1 VTAGT
6 VATTTGTPGPASGL
20 RRRSANADS
29 RRRTDLAMRIVL
41 GVCLLLALIP
51 LSLIILVT
59 LQQGISTMSL
69 EFLASTQPLSY
80 RAFGGGFL
88 HGLVGTALMVGI
100 AILIS
105 VPLGIAASVFLVEYR
120 TSRLARPVRF
130 FTDVMT
136 GVPSIFVGLFVY
148 AALVREAGIGFGTL
162 VGGIALSILMLP
174 IVVRSAEEILKLV
187 PADLRSASTAMGAR
201 RWQTTL
207 FVVLPAAAP
216 GLTTGVMLAIA
227 RGAGETA
234 PLILT
239 AFGTSYLVTDLVGR
253 AQTALPLLIFEQAR
267 QPFEAAQ
274 GRAWAGALELVAL
287 VLILTI
293 VARWI
298 GGRSRYQRA

>member
-1 VTAGT
+1 MTA
-6 VATTTGTPGPASGL
+6 APAIQASDPVRTSL
-20 RRRSANADS
+20 RRQTANAT
-29 RRRTDLAMRIVL
+29 RRRRADLVMRIVL
-41 GVCLLLALIP
+41 ALSLLLAVVP

-59 LQQGISTMSL
+59 LQQGLSTLSL
-69 EFLASTQPLSY
+69 EFLTSTQPLSY
-80 RAFGGGFL
+80 RRFGGGFL
-88 HGLVGTALMVGI
+88 HGLVGTALMLGI
-100 AILIS
+100 AVLLS
-105 VPLGIAASVFLVEYR
+105 VPLGIAAAVFLVEYR

-148 AALVREAGIGFGTL
+148 TALVREAGIGFGTL
-162 VGGIALSILMLP
+162 VGGVALAILMLP
-174 IVVRSAEEILKLV
+174 IVVRSAEEILRLV
-187 PADLRSASTAMGAR
+187 PADLRTASAAMGAR

-207 FVVLPAAAP
+207 LVVLPAAAP
-216 GLTTGVMLAIA
+216 GLVTGAMLAVA

-239 AFGTSYLVTDLVGR
+239 AFGTAYLVTDLVGR

-287 VLILTI
+287 VLLLTI
-293 VARWI
+293 VARI
-298 GGRSRYQRA
+298 FARRARYAR

>member
-1 VTAGT
+1 MTAHARSHG
-6 VATTTGTPGPASGL
+6 SL
-20 RRRSANADS
+20 RHNSANAAA
-29 RRRTDLAMRIVL
+29 RRRTDLVMRGVL
-41 GVCLLLALIP
+41 GLCLLVALVPLALI
-51 LSLIILVT
+51 IVVT
-59 LQQGISTMSL
+59 LQQGAATMSL
-69 EFLASTQPLSY
+69 EFLATTQPLSY

-88 HGLVGTALMVGI
+88 HGLIGTALMVGI
-100 AILIS
+100 AVLVS
-105 VPLGIAASVFLVEYR
+105 VPLGIAAAVFLVEYR

-148 AALVREAGIGFGTL
+148 TALVREAGIGFGTL
-162 VGGIALSILMLP
+162 VGAAALAILMLP
-174 IVVRSAEEILKLV
+174 IIVRSAEEILRLV
-187 PADLRSASTAMGAR
+187 PADLRSASTALGAR

-207 FVVLPAAAP
+207 FVVLPAARP
-216 GLTTGVMLAIA
+216 GLVTGVMLAVA

-239 AFGTSYLVTDLVGR
+239 AFGTAYLVTDLVGR

-287 VLILTI
+287 VLILT
-293 VARWI
+293 VAARLI
-298 GGRSRYQRA
+298 AARSSYRR

>member
-1 VTAGT
+1 VTASTAGGT
-6 VATTTGTPGPASGL
+6 FDTLRTTAPNASA
-20 RRRSANADS
+20 RK
-29 RRRTDLAMRIVL
+29 RTDFLMRGVLLAAFGIAVIP
-41 GVCLLLALIP
+41 LALIVA
-51 LSLIILVT
+51 VT
-59 LQQGISTMSL
+59 VQQGLSSLSL
-69 EFLASTQPLSY
+69 EFLTTVAPRSF
-80 RAFGGGFL
+80 RVEGGGFL
-88 HGLVGTALMVGI
+88 HGLVGTAMMVGI

-105 VPLGIAASVFLVEYR
+105 VPLGIAAAVFLTEYR

-148 AALVREAGIGFGTL
+148 ATLVREANLGFGTIP
-162 VGGIALSILMLP
+162 GGVAISILMLP

-187 PADLRSASTAMGAR
+187 PPDLKAASTAMGAR

-216 GLTTGVMLAIA
+216 GLITGVMLAVA

-239 AFGTSYLVTDLVGR
+239 AFGAPFLVTALVGEP
-253 AQTALPLLIFEQAR
+253 QTALPLLVFQSAR

-274 GRAWAGALELVAL
+274 SRAWAGALELVVF
-287 VLILTI
+287 VLLFTI
-293 VARWI
+293 AARVI
-298 GGRSRYQRA
+298 GGRQRVAR

>member
-6 VATTTGTPGPASGL
+6 AATTTGTSGPASGL

>member
-1 VTAGT
+1 MTADAGART
-6 VATTTGTPGPASGL
+6 FGAPDPAASL
-20 RRRSANADS
+20 RRRSANADT
-29 RRRTDLAMRIVL
+29 RRRTDLIMRIVL
-41 GVCLLLALIP
+41 GACLLLALIP
-51 LSLIILVT
+51 LALIMLVT
-59 LQQGISTMSL
+59 LQQGISTISL
-69 EFLASTQPLSY
+69 EFLTTTQPLSY

-88 HGLVGTALMVGI
+88 HGLVGTTLMVGI

-105 VPLGIAASVFLVEYR
+105 VPLGIAASIFLVEYR

-148 AALVREAGIGFGTL
+148 AALVREAGVGFGTL
-162 VGGIALSILMLP
+162 VGGVALSILMLP

-216 GLTTGVMLAIA
+216 GMTTGVMLAIA

-287 VLILTI
+287 VLILTV
-293 VARWI
+293 VARWV
-298 GGRSRYQRA
+298 GGRSRYRRP

>member
-1 VTAGT
+1 VTAG
-6 VATTTGTPGPASGL
+6 AAAHTTGAPGPASGL

-29 RRRTDLAMRIVL
+29 RRRTDLVMRIVL
-41 GVCLLLALIP
+41 GVCLLLVLIP

-69 EFLASTQPLSY
+69 EFLATTQPLSY

-105 VPLGIAASVFLVEYR
+105 VPLGIAAGVFLVEYR

-174 IVVRSAEEILKLV
+174 IVVRSAEEMLKLV

-201 RWQTTL
+201 HWQTTL

-239 AFGTSYLVTDLVGR
+239 AFGTSYLVTDLIGR

-293 VARWI
+293 AARVI

>member
-1 VTAGT
+1 MTG
-6 VATTTGTPGPASGL
+6 ATPHSLAVRPNSL
-20 RRRSANADS
+20 RRRSSNAAA
-29 RRRTDLAMRIVL
+29 RRRKDLFMRVVL
-41 GVCLLLALIP
+41 GVCLALAIIPLALII
-51 LSLIILVT
+51 LIT
-59 LQQGISTMSL
+59 LQQGLSTMSL
-69 EFLASTQPLSY
+69 EFLTAPQPLSY

-148 AALVREAGIGFGTL
+148 SALVRGSGFGFGTL

-174 IVVRSAEEILKLV
+174 IVVRSGEEILKLV

-216 GLTTGVMLAIA
+216 GLITGTMLAIA

-287 VLILTI
+287 VLILT
-293 VARWI
+293 VAARLI
-298 GGRSRYQRA
+298 GGRSHYRRP

>member
-1 VTAGT
+1 VTAQTFG
-6 VATTTGTPGPASGL
+6 AGSL
-20 RRRSANADS
+20 RHKSANAAA
-29 RRRTDLAMRIVL
+29 RRRTDLLMRIVL
-41 GVCLLLALIP
+41 GLCLVVAVVP
-51 LSLIILVT
+51 LGLIIMVT
-59 LQQGISTMSL
+59 LQQGLSTMSL

-100 AILIS
+100 AVLIS

-148 AALVREAGIGFGTL
+148 AMLIREAGIGFGTL
-162 VGGIALSILMLP
+162 AGGVALSILMLP

-187 PADLRSASTAMGAR
+187 PVDLRGASTALGAR

-216 GLTTGVMLAIA
+216 GLVTGVMLAIA

-274 GRAWAGALELVAL
+274 GRAWAGALELIAL

-293 VARWI
+293 AARLI
-298 GGRSRYQRA
+298 AARGSYRR

>member
-1 VTAGT
+1 MSVQAG
-6 VATTTGTPGPASGL
+6 APTTL
-20 RRRSANADS
+20 RHKSANAAA
-29 RRRTDLAMRIVL
+29 RRRIDQAMRVVL
-41 GVCLLLALIP
+41 AACLLVAVIPLALIV
-51 LSLIILVT
+51 LVT
-59 LQQGISTMSL
+59 LQQGLSTLSL
-69 EFLASTQPLSY
+69 EFLTTTQPLSY

-100 AILIS
+100 AVLIS
-105 VPLGIAASVFLVEYR
+105 VPMGIAASVFLVEYR
-120 TSRLARPVRF
+120 ANRLARPVRF

-162 VGGIALSILMLP
+162 VGGVALSILMLP

-187 PADLRSASTAMGAR
+187 PADLRSASTALGAR

-216 GLTTGVMLAIA
+216 GLLTGVMLAVA

-239 AFGTSYLVTDLVGR
+239 AFGTSYLVTDLFGR

-287 VLILTI
+287 VLLLTI
-293 VARWI
+293 AARLI
-298 GGRSRYQRA
+298 ATRGGYQR

>member
-1 VTAGT
+1 VSAQAIGR
-6 VATTTGTPGPASGL
+6 PSL
-20 RRRSANADS
+20 RHKNGNAAA
-29 RRRTDLAMRIVL
+29 RRRTDLLMRVVL
-41 GVCLLLALIP
+41 GLCLLVAVVPLGLI
-51 LSLIILVT
+51 LLIT
-59 LQQGISTMSL
+59 LQQGVSAMNL
-69 EFLASTQPLSY
+69 EFLTTTQPLSF

-100 AILIS
+100 AVLIS

-120 TSRLARPVRF
+120 TSPLARPVRF

-187 PADLRSASTAMGAR
+187 PPDLRSASTALGAR

-207 FVVLPAAAP
+207 FVVMPAAAP
-216 GLTTGVMLAIA
+216 GLITGVMLAVA

-239 AFGTSYLVTDLVGR
+239 ALGTSYLVTDLVGR

-274 GRAWAGALELVAL
+274 GRAWAGALELIAL
-287 VLILTI
+287 VLILT
-293 VARWI
+293 VTARLI
-298 GGRSRYQRA
+298 AARGTFRR

>member
-1 VTAGT
+1 MTANAGPVTM
-6 VATTTGTPGPASGL
+6 TTQSSL
-20 RRRSANADS
+20 RRRSQNADA
-29 RRRTDLAMRIVL
+29 RRRADAIMR
-41 GVCLLLALIP
+41 LLLAACLVLALLP
-51 LSLIILVT
+51 LSLIIFVT
-59 LQQGISTMSL
+59 LQQGIGTMSL
-69 EFLASTQPLSY
+69 EFLGSTQPLSY

-88 HGLVGTALMVGI
+88 HGLVGTAMMVGI

-148 AALVREAGIGFGTL
+148 AALVREAGLGFGTL

-187 PADLRSASTAMGAR
+187 PHDLRNASTAMGAR
-201 RWQTTL
+201 RWQTTI
-207 FVVLPAAAP
+207 FVVMPAAAP

-234 PLILT
+234 PLLLT
-239 AFGTSYLVTDLVGR
+239 AFGTSYLVTDLLGR

-298 GGRSRYQRA
+298 GGRSRYRRA